1 MGRKKSQDLNIN
13 DSGNTGDGGKTVGGA
28 IGAYGS
34 GIGDSL
40 LALYACITF
49 IYGSSWNGEMAS
61 EAKRSL
67 VKSSEELGEVFPGEA
82 GEQGDLMSPYL
93 FTLVM
98 EMLSLIVQDKIE
110 EKKEFKYHFGCKK
123 IKLIHVCFADDL
135 LIFCN
140 GDKSSVNVLKEA
152 I

>member
-1 MGRKKSQDLNIN
+1 
-13 DSGNTGDGGKTVGGA
+13 
-28 IGAYGS
+28 
-34 GIGDSL
+34 GIWL
-40 LALYACITF
+40 
-49 IYGSSWNGEMAS
+49 
-61 EAKRSL
+61 R
-67 VKSSEELGEVFPGEA
+67 
-82 GEQGDLMSPYL
+82 QGDLMSPYL